1 LHIQELYIG
10 IWFHLEPEEAPL
22 RDGVV
27 ATKWGFTSVT
37 FADWI
42 DGVLN
47 DLRGHDFPLEDVDI
61 EFALATVG
69 LPRNKAFL
77 HQLEHGLRN
86 DLTRARLRVAWH
98 AVGQDRLPGD
108 RTVHSE
114 MYEFARLNPGDSS
127 LLDAYQ
133 GYTDHLETGRFGY
146 LAQVQAEEVHKAGV
160 VAALRSIVTAQSALV

>member
-1 LHIQELYIG
+1 VG
-10 IWFHLEPEEAPL
+10 VWFHLKVRDAHL
-22 RDGVV
+22 WDGVV
-27 ATKWGFTSVT
+27 ASKWGFTSAT
-37 FADWI
+37 FAERI
-42 DGVLN
+42 NGVLS
-47 DLRGHDFPLEDVDI
+47 DLRGRHFPLEDVDV
-61 EFALATVG
+61 EFALAIVW
-69 LPRNKAFL
+69 LPRNQAFL